1 VIIGSQLRPTPTEPR
16 IARSALKPTDSF
28 GGPNRFLFAE
38 VGVQQNGMELSVLS
52 MLSRQDVD
60 PWDEAAYLS
69 GCPTRDA
76 VARLASRVAD
86 ASIALANPRDPSE
99 VAVDLVRLL
108 PSRDDGLS
116 SSLLSRGA
124 MAHDLQFGAGGKFGG
139 GGKPPQVRRRESGSS
154 PNGARN
160 PHSARLHVIL
170 FASLAGAAIMAA
182 APHPIWSIF
191 DGPKPTVSATQPA
204 TTTPS
209 HPIRWYYH

>member
-1 VIIGSQLRPTPTEPR
+1 VIIGSQVRPTPSEPR
-16 IARSALKPTDSF
+16 IAPKPTDRF
-28 GGPNRFLFAE
+28 GSPNRFLFAE
-38 VGVQQNGMELSVLS
+38 VGVQQNGMGLSVLS

-86 ASIALANPRDPSE
+86 ASIALANPRDPSV

-108 PSRDDGLS
+108 SSRDDGLS
-116 SSLLSRGA
+116 SPLLPRGA
-124 MAHDLQFGAGGKFGG
+124 MAFDLQLGAGGKFGG

-154 PNGARN
+154 PKGARN
-160 PHSARLHVIL
+160 PHSTWLPVML
-170 FASLAGAAIMAA
+170 FVSLISAAIMAA

-191 DGPKPTVSATQPA
+191 DGTKPSASTTQPA

>member
-1 VIIGSQLRPTPTEPR
+1 VIIGSQLRPAPSEPR
-16 IARSALKPTDSF
+16 IARRAPKPTDRF
-28 GGPNRFLFAE
+28 GSPNRFLFAE
-38 VGVQQNGMELSVLS
+38 VGVQQNGMGLSVFS

-86 ASIALANPRDPSE
+86 ASIALANPRDPLA

-108 PSRDDGLS
+108 PSRNDGLS

-124 MAHDLQFGAGGKFGG
+124 MAQDLQFGAGGKFGG
-139 GGKPPQVRRRESGSS
+139 GSKPPQGRRRDSGSS

-160 PHSARLHVIL
+160 PHSARLRVIL
-170 FASLAGAAIMAA
+170 FASLTLAAIMAA
-182 APHPIWSIF
+182 APQHIWSIF
-191 DGPKPTVSATQPA
+191 DGTRPTVSTTQPA

-209 HPIRWYYH
+209 HPRPWYR